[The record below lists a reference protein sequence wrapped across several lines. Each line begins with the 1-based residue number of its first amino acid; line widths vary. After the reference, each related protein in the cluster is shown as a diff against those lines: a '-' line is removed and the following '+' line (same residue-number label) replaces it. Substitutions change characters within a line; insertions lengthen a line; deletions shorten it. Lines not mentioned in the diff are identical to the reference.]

1 MTDIKSSTKYAP
13 AERATREELE
23 RQSSLFQKS
32 DIMTELLGKIP
43 AVFIVVNENRQI
55 VYE

>member
-1 MTDIKSSTKYAP
+1 MRKKKKSVIMIDIKLSTKYAS

-32 DIMTELLGKIP
+32 DICLS
-43 AVFIVVNENRQI
+43 F
-55 VYE
+55 